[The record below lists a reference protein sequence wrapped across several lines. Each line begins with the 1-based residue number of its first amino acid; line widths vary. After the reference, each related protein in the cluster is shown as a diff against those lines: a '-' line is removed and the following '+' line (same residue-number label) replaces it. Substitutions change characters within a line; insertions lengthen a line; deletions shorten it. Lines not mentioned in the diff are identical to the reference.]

1 MLAQIESALALPI
14 LGATLK
20 LLLLVI
26 LLLAF
31 RRGLDIGV
39 RQVERRL
46 NGQMANLERRRRLD
60 TLLRAGASVAFIVVA
75 AVVLITAL
83 ALFGFN
89 IGPVL
94 ASAGVAGL
102 AISLGATTMIQDYI
116 GGVIILAED
125 QFSMGDVVE
134 VAGVSGEVVRMTLRA
149 TYLRDGVGK
158 VYTVPNG
165 SIRVIANVSRD
176 WGRALVDLTVEYET
190 DPARLERALHSVTER
205 IKADPALAGA
215 LLGDLDTITWNG
227 LSDWG
232 VQVRLTAKTQPG
244 QQGAVSRA
252 LRQFTIEALQAEGV
266 RLAFPITNVRTQSGA
281 GQTAAAT
288 SAAQGPAQSPPSAV

>member
-20 LLLLVI
+20 LLLLLI

-31 RRGLDIGV
+31 RRGLDIAV

-60 TLLRAGASVAFIVVA
+60 TLLRAGASVAFIVVV

-116 GGVIILAED
+116 GGVLILAED

-165 SIRVIANVSRD
+165 SIRVIVNVSRD

-215 LLGDLDTITWNG
+215 LLGDLDTLTWNG

-232 VQVRLTAKTQPG
+232 VQVRLTAKTRPG
-244 QQGAVSRA
+244 QQGLVSRA
-252 LRQFTIEALQAEGV
+252 LRQFAIEALQAEGV

-281 GQTAAAT
+281 DQMAAAT
-288 SAAQGPAQSPPSAV
+288 SAAQAPAQSPPSVV

>member
-266 RLAFPITNVRTQSGA
+266 RLAFPITNVRTQSGG